1 MHLFLGIEMHSQEQ
15 MQLLLENPIAQE
27 LLDILENE
35 GKAVLQHLDLSY
47 IDQLFDQTKITH
59 RGRPRVYP
67 PSANLKALL
76 YGLAEGRRT
85 IRAIS
90 RAIRTSMALVFLGLE
105 TGMSYATLDRFW
117 TQFAALAETA
127 FKTLAQV
134 IAKLGLLGGNQAV
147 DSTSIATPFKDD
159 PDAVWSFDSTKGE
172 FYYGYGLLLVVDVD
186 TQLPIAARFVQ
197 RKQATKQEW
206 KAVIHDSIWV
216 KKPRVLL
223 GDSGLDIVELQEQL
237 MDEGVLPIIPYN
249 PRNAD
254 EPLDIKYRVED
265 LVHQRTDKVTLNRR
279 ELDSTYPKRN
289 AVENTNNVLKQMGLE
304 DLHVRG
310 WNAVK
315 TQTYLILILRLA
327 IAIARYCRDQD
338 CNLRRISIGG

>member
-1 MHLFLGIEMHSQEQ
+1 MHSQER
-15 MQLLLENPIAQE
+15 LEILLESPIGQE

-35 GKAVLQHLDLSY
+35 GKAVLHHLDLAC
-47 IDQLFDQTKITH
+47 IDRLFDQTKTTT

-90 RAIRTSMALVFLGLE
+90 RAIHTTMALAFLGLNR
-105 TGMSYATLDRFW
+105 GMSYATLDRFW
-117 TQFAALAETA
+117 TQFVALTEAA
-127 FKTLAQV
+127 FKALAQV
-134 IAKLGLLGGNQAV
+134 IAKLGILGAVQAV
-147 DSTSIATPFKDD
+147 DSSSIATPLTDD
-159 PDAVWSFDSTKGE
+159 PDGRWSYDATKE
-172 FYYGYGLLLVVDVD
+172 EYYFGYGLLLVVDVG

-197 RKQATKQEW
+197 RKQASKKEW
-206 KAVIHDSIWV
+206 MAVIHDALQV
-216 KKPRVLL
+216 KKPRMIL

-254 EPLDIKYRVED
+254 NPLPIKYRSED
-265 LVHQRTDKVTLNRR
+265 LVHQQTDKVTLNRK
-279 ELDSTYPKRN
+279 ELDRVYPRRN
-289 AVENTNNVLKQMGLE
+289 AVENANNVLKQMGLE
-304 DLHVRG
+304 DIRVPG

-315 TQTYLILILRLA
+315 THTYLILILRLA
-327 IAIARYCRDQD
+327 IAIARYCRDQT
-338 CNLRRISIGG
+338 CNLRRISLGE

>member
-1 MHLFLGIEMHSQEQ
+1 MHSQEQ
-15 MQLLLENPIAQE
+15 MKLLLENPIVQE

-47 IDQLFDQTKITH
+47 IDQLFDQTKTTK
-59 RGRPRVYP
+59 RGRPKVYP
-67 PSANLKALL
+67 PSVNLKALL

-90 RAIRTSMALVFLGLE
+90 RAIRTSMALVFLGLK

-117 TQFAALAETA
+117 TQFAALSEAA
-127 FKTLAQV
+127 FKALAQV
-134 IAKLGLLGGNQAV
+134 VAQLGLLGAIQAV

-159 PDAVWSFDSTKGE
+159 LDAVWSYDATKKE
-172 FYYGYGLLLVVDVD
+172 FYFGYGLLLVVDVE

-197 RKQATKQEW
+197 RKQASKKEW
-206 KAVIHDSIWV
+206 KAVIRDSMQV

-223 GDSGLDIVELQEQL
+223 GDSGLDIVELQGQL

-249 PRNAD
+249 SRNAD
-254 EPLDIKYRVED
+254 EPLEIKYRVED
-265 LVHQRTDKVTLNRR
+265 LVHQRTDKVTLSRR

-315 TQTYLILILRLA
+315 SQTYLILILRLA

>member
-1 MHLFLGIEMHSQEQ
+1 MR
-15 MQLLLENPIAQE
+15 LLLQNKIVQE

-35 GKAVLQHLDLSY
+35 GKCVLQHLDLSC
-47 IDQLFDQTKITH
+47 IDRLFDQIKTTK
-59 RGRPRVYP
+59 RGRPKVYP

-90 RAIRTSMALVFLGLE
+90 RAIQTSMALVFLGLE

-117 TQFAALAETA
+117 SSFAALAEDT
-127 FKTLAQV
+127 FKELAQAV
-134 IAKLGLLGGNQAV
+134 AQLGMFGAVQAV
-147 DSTSIATPFKDD
+147 DSTRIATPMKDD
-159 PDAVWSFDSTKGE
+159 PDARWSYDATKKE
-172 FYYGYGLLLVVDVD
+172 YYFGYGLLLVVDTE

-197 RKQATKQEW
+197 RKQAKKREW
-206 KAVIHDSIWV
+206 NAVIHDSMKV
-216 KKPRVLL
+216 KKPRILL
-223 GDSGLDIVELQEQL
+223 ADSALDIVELQKQL
-237 MDEGVLPIIPYN
+237 MDDGILPIIPYN
-249 PRNAD
+249 PRNTD

-265 LVHQRTDKVTLNRR
+265 LVHKRTDKVSFNRK
-279 ELDSTYPKRN
+279 ELDSIYTKRN
-289 AVENTNNVLKQMGLE
+289 AVENTNNVLKQMGIE

-310 WNAVK
+310 WNVVK

>member
-1 MHLFLGIEMHSQEQ
+1 MHSQEQ
-15 MQLLLENPIAQE
+15 MQLLLDNPIVQE

-35 GKAVLQHLDLSY
+35 GKAVLQHLDLSC
-47 IDQLFDQTKITH
+47 IDRLFDQTRSTA

-90 RAIRTSMALVFLGLE
+90 RTIHTSMALAFLGLSR
-105 TGMSYATLDRFW
+105 GMSYATLDRFW
-117 TQFAALAETA
+117 AQFATLAEAA
-127 FKTLAQV
+127 FNALTQV
-134 IAKLGLLGGNQAV
+134 IANLGILGAVQAV

-159 PDAVWSFDSTKGE
+159 PDARWSYDATKE
-172 FYYGYGLLLVVDVD
+172 EYYFGYGLLLVVDVG

-197 RKQATKQEW
+197 RKQATKKEW
-206 KAVIHDSIWV
+206 AMVIHDALQV
-216 KKPRVLL
+216 KRPRVLL

-237 MDEGVLPIIPYN
+237 MDDGVLPIIPYN

-254 EPLDIKYRVED
+254 EPLPIKYRSED
-265 LVHQRTDKVTLNRR
+265 LIHQRTDKVSLNRR
-279 ELDSTYPKRN
+279 ELDRTYLQRN

-304 DLHVRG
+304 DIHVRG

-315 TQTYLILILRLA
+315 TWTYLILFLRLA